1 MVTAQQAQVLTNV
14 AQVLLSLASVIFA
27 GALTYVTYRYYTE
40 TRQQTVESRRNRE
53 AEFKPVLKA
62 TLVFQPVNYYHF
74 AIVNTGKGAAHDVQA
89 EWQVD
94 DYSQSTWAIPHF
106 ASKDQFR
113 FAVQLERNG
122 EAQGNQ
128 GTLRSAQE
136 FRNELADKDGILY
149 YKATCEDALGN
160 SHEFEE
166 EIPLIETIDGRVK
179 GTIEWQDK
187 DEMKE
192 IRKKLEDIEG
202 AIEDVSKEIELGG
215 HDSLIRGEMT
225 EKVHDIAE
233 SRLEVSLQEM
243 RNLTGFS
250 LRQLDPILRRL
261 ENTDEIEIEPE
272 QSRYLE
278 ADAEVTIRFVG
289 EKD

>member
-179 GTIEWQDK
+179 VWNDRLVAAHFRAADERDAKRAAGADVGIAHCPLYAYQAPDDSGTWMPVPALTEHNATISLGLDDVYSAIATTSSTQHERPASWP
-187 DEMKE
+187 
-192 IRKKLEDIEG
+192 IRSTVPSSSPRSTCCG
-202 AIEDVSKEIELGG
+202 C
-215 HDSLIRGEMT
+215 
-225 EKVHDIAE
+225 
-233 SRLEVSLQEM
+233 
-243 RNLTGFS
+243 
-250 LRQLDPILRRL
+250 
-261 ENTDEIEIEPE
+261 
-272 QSRYLE
+272 
-278 ADAEVTIRFVG
+278 
-289 EKD
+289 